1 MRLGL
6 PILCPTAASSGSLRL
21 TELQALGLTLPLTL
35 PKVGFLAYKAL
46 SPPKVMHA
54 TLLSFT
60 QTITKASPKARD
72 PSPQPPHGLRVDPR
86 AAQKSQPA
94 SLGGFFY
101 SLK

>member
-46 SPPKVMHA
+46 SPPQGNA
-54 TLLSFT
+54 CNLTLFHPNNHQSLT
-60 QTITKASPKARD
+60 QSKG
-72 PSPQPPHGLRVDPR
+72 PQPTATPQ
-86 AAQKSQPA
+86 AES
-94 SLGGFFY
+94 
-101 SLK
+101 